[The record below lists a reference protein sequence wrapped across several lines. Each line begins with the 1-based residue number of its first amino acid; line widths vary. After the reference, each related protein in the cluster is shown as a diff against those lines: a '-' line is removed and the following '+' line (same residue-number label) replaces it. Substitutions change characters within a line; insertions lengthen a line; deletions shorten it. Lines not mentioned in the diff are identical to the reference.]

1 MANWTDISDAV
12 LEPGKPIRS
21 VDGIALRDNPIAM
34 AEGAAGAPRIEQA
47 ALASNSVSTAK
58 IVNSN
63 VTAAK
68 LADGSAESNWV
79 GARTAALS
87 VGANGT
93 YAMLKAVSGGA
104 GGPGATRSGGDLRY
118 TDNNSTE
125 NGGPSGTWMLC
136 GAQTG
141 VPAVWKRVA

>member
-47 ALASNSVSTAK
+47 ALASDSVSTVK

-68 LADGSAESNWV
+68 LANGSAESNWV
-79 GARTAALS
+79 GARTAALG

-104 GGPGATRSGGDLRY
+104 GSPGATRSGGDLRY
-118 TDNNSTE
+118 TDINNNE
-125 NGGPSGTWMLC
+125 NGAPSGTWMLC
-136 GAQTG
+136 GASTLT
-141 VPAVWKRVA
+141 PSMWKRVA